1 MLAIGPPTATLRKRP
16 SSAGPPRAGRARA
29 TAAASPW
36 PDNISAVHGR
46 VKVADDQWTI
56 LQIVAQLEIDREQI
70 AMLKDGVEGLRT
82 SRIQD
87 AADHL
92 ALSKRLDS
100 RDFEY
105 SLETLNMKETTK
117 KVYDELKGDLG
128 HLGVVQARVEVT
140 ETELAKMAEFMRATE
155 QREQIWFVSAL
166 RYWKTRL
173 LLQETKHSTYK

>member
-1 MLAIGPPTATLRKRP
+1 MLALLPAAAVRKRP
-16 SSAGPPRAGRARA
+16 SSAGPPRASRTRAA
-29 TAAASPW
+29 PTASPW
-36 PDNISAVHGR
+36 PDKVSAVHGR

-70 AMLKDGVEGLRT
+70 AMLKEGVEGLHS

-105 SLETLNMKETTK
+105 SLETMNMKETTK

-128 HLGVVQARVEVT
+128 TFGVVQARVEVI
-140 ETELAKMAEFMRATE
+140 ESELVKMADFMRASE
-155 QREQIWFVSAL
+155 QREQ
-166 RYWKTRL
+166 K
-173 LLQETKHSTYK
+173 